1 MERRVKKATSVEWKD
16 VSRRCYSITKLI
28 LLLGSRGLLYN
39 MEDYRAGR
47 KKPAWTSR
55 GRAYHDAFARRA
67 DVRDGSGS
75 RDAMRH
81 GARSR

>member
-1 MERRVKKATSVEWKD
+1 MSVEWKYI
-16 VSRRCYSITKLI
+16 SRRCYSITKLI

-47 KKPAWTSR
+47 RKPARTSR

-67 DVRDGSGS
+67 GARDGSGS
-75 RDAMRH
+75 RDATRR
-81 GARSR
+81 GVRSR